1 MKKIEKLILCAHPD
15 DLIFCYGMLDKYT
28 HVIFFTNEKYD
39 DLSQLNNERHL
50 INHETNTPNDNII
63 SYNFPDQQ
71 LSEEYPL
78 IHFTT
83 IIDKYLARFEN
94 IKTLII
100 PNPQCLNADHRRIA
114 EAGLISGRPCSQ
126 IETIITYETVGSGT
140 WTHGLYDSFQANY
153 YLPISWDFKQNFI
166 NTIWPRKMQ
175 DKFHPFSFRGLKNIA
190 INNGLACNEEY
201 AEGYKI
207 IRTKFINK

>member
-15 DLIFCYGMLDKYT
+15 DLILCYGMCDENS
-28 HVIFFTNEKYD
+28 HVIFFTSDCLSEVDEKNQQTTIHKLTDIVADTILQVYHHD
-39 DLSQLNNERHL
+39 QRLADKYSLNN
-50 INHETNTPNDNII
+50 
-63 SYNFPDQQ
+63 
-71 LSEEYPL
+71 
-78 IHFTT
+78 FTD
-83 IIDKYLARFEN
+83 IIDKYLKCEKN

-126 IETIITYETVGSGT
+126 IETIIAYETVGSGT

-175 DKFHPFSFRGLKNIA
+175 DKYHPFSLRGLKNIA